1 MNVRGLNRMFSFDGY
16 RIDGVTFSP
25 EIVQVQLRVDKRKR
39 LCCPG
44 CDGKVRSEISEPR
57 TARDLP
63 NTKAA
68 ALLGV
73 GDTRLRSWDKA
84 VLAEH
89 LPKPDLD
96 NIQFLMIDEKAI
108 GKGHDYVT
116 VVLNGE
122 SGESLHCHEGKKRN
136 RSRLFLRL
144 SASFGARGLLVRPV
158 ARLALALSKDKCC
171 RCSRSL
177 YCSIHTVAS
186 G

>member
-1 MNVRGLNRMFSFDGY
+1 
-16 RIDGVTFSP
+16 
-25 EIVQVQLRVDKRKR
+25 VQVQLRVDKRKR

-57 TARDLP
+57 TARDMPFGPAVYALIMYPAIRIRCSHCRQQAWLSPPEIDSRRRVTLRLLRYAALLARDLP

-122 SGESLHCHEGKKRN
+122 SGELLHCHEGKKRN
-136 RSRLFLRL
+136 RSRLFLI
-144 SASFGARGLLVRPV
+144 S
-158 ARLALALSKDKCC
+158 
-171 RCSRSL
+171 
-177 YCSIHTVAS
+177 
-186 G
+186 